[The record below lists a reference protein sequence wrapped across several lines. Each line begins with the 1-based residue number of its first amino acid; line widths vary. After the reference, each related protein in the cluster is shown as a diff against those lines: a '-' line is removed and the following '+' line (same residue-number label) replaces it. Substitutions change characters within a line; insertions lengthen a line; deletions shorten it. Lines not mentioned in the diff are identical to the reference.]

1 MDCIIE
7 LILKIRAHSQE
18 SEHHWS
24 MSWPMTGW
32 NLLEFE
38 SSSYKVVAV
47 PSPSENCSR
56 ALRQLDKLNSSA
68 EVTAKGPRQKCLSS
82 RSLHSVLENSLEL
95 KPGEE
100 SILPTS
106 LSRSER
112 SDDQGI
118 NHSTYPTSW
127 NMMTARSS
135 GEPGNDWVTYLFCR
149 QSWCD
154 MWIYQTQQQN
164 RREMDW

>member
-1 MDCIIE
+1 MHCGKKKSITYRKRSESARNYVIE
-7 LILKIRAHSQE
+7 LILKLRAHSQE

-32 NLLEFE
+32 NLQG

-47 PSPSENCSR
+47 SSPSKNCSR

-68 EVTAKGPRQKCLSS
+68 EVAAKGSQQKCLSKH
-82 RSLHSVLENSLEL
+82 SLHSFLENSLEL

-100 SILPTS
+100 SILPTF

-112 SDDQGI
+112 SDDQGT
-118 NHSTYPTSW
+118 NNSTYPTSW
-127 NMMTARSS
+127 NMTAARNS
-135 GEPGNDWVTYLFCR
+135 GEPGNDWVPYLFCR
-149 QSWCD
+149 
-154 MWIYQTQQQN
+154 
-164 RREMDW
+164 